1 MLLPILK
8 QTFFNLTVKPYNFTQ
23 TGPAARGDKK
33 TISSH
38 KNLLKECSPELLKMY
53 TVITE
58 SILKKHNS

>member
-1 MLLPILK
+1 MVLPILK
-8 QTFFNLTVKPYNFTQ
+8 QTFTKLTEKPYNFMQ
-23 TGPAARGDKK
+23 TGPAARGDNK

-38 KNLLKECSPELLKMY
+38 KKLLKECSPELLKMY